1 MDAARRFLVSGVV
14 QGVGFRYFTCEVAR
28 ALGLRGFVRNLPDG
42 NVEAWA
48 EGDIN
53 SVEHMR
59 SQLERGPASSKV
71 AGVSVEPVEPTGS
84 YTDFRITR

>member
-14 QGVGFRYFTCEVAR
+14 QGVGFRYFAREAAR

-48 EGDIN
+48 EGNAEAI
-53 SVEHMR
+53 EQMR
-59 SQLERGPASSKV
+59 ARLERGPASSKV
-71 AGVSVEPVEPTGS
+71 TGVNAEPVEPTGS